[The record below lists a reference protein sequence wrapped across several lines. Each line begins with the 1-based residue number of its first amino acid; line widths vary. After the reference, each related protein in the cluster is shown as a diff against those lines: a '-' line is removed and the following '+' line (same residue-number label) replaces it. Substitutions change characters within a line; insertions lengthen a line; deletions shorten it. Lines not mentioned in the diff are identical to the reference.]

1 MKTKGKLLAI
11 KGSPPEPDETAEKPM
26 LSIDECKSI
35 LNQDGLEY
43 TDEEILII
51 RDFMY
56 QMAEMTIRHYHDHRL
71 CQPKVISINK
81 INDDK
86 TKSIPI
92 RPSQH
97 RRAS

>member
-1 MKTKGKLLAI
+1 MKTNSGLKALKGGNINDDSTTGPLISL
-11 KGSPPEPDETAEKPM
+11 E
-26 LSIDECKSI
+26 ECRAI
-35 LNQDGLEY
+35 LNQDGFEY

-56 QMAEMTIRHYHDHRL
+56 QMAEMTIRHYHDHRIN
-71 CQPKVISINK
+71 QSTVISINE

-92 RPSQH
+92 RPCKH